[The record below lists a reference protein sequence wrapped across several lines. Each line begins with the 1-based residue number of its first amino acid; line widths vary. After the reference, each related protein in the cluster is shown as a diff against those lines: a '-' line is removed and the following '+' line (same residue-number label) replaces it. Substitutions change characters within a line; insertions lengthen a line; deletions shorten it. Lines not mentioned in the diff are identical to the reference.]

1 MRINSIQQNYNNYN
15 QNNTPK
21 KNQSFR
27 QLTITESELRN
38 VKYLLND
45 KKTFESYYNH
55 IKYLNGFTLNLKEI
69 MKDVNVCDFLTF
81 DKAFP
86 HLKPKQINKV
96 GQEVI
101 QSFLDAV
108 GEEKTKDFRL
118 KIIPNSAE
126 YDAYQDYTD
135 NEFRGTGI
143 SCGRLVD
150 YYKNKSEITKD
161 MISDSTFFRPWPN
174 YRADVYSYTDPYC
187 PLSTKHLRLPDNE
200 EELWKVVRGT
210 VIQNMDF
217 IISNRLKP
225 MEEQAKQNKA
235 IAEAHKMSN
244 MVSELR

>member
-1 MRINSIQQNYNNYN
+1 MRINSIQNYNNYN
-15 QNNTPK
+15 QNNTLQ
-21 KNQSFR
+21 KNQSFK

-38 VKYLLND
+38 VKNLLND

-101 QSFLDAV
+101 ESFIDTI
-108 GEEKTKDFRL
+108 GEEKTRDFRL
-118 KIIPNSAE
+118 EIVPNGK
-126 YDAYQDYTD
+126 DKHCCYQDYTD

-161 MISDSTFFRPWPN
+161 IIWDETFFRPWPS
-174 YRADVYSYTDPYC
+174 YCADEYSFIE
-187 PLSTKHLRLPDNE
+187 PLSTDTINYLRLPKE
-200 EELWKVVRGT
+200 EKDLQEVVRGA
-210 VIQNMDF
+210 VIQNIQY
-217 IISNRLKP
+217 IIDNRLKP
-225 MEEQAKQNKA
+225 MEMQVKERNEKVEA
-235 IAEAHKMSN
+235 AEISN
-244 MVSELR
+244 IVGGLR

>member
-1 MRINSIQQNYNNYN
+1 MRINSIQNYDINN
-15 QNNTPK
+15 QNSKNH
-21 KNQSFR
+21 KNQSFK

-38 VKYLLND
+38 VKNLLND
-45 KKTFESYYNH
+45 KKTFERYYNH

-81 DKAFP
+81 DEAFP
-86 HLKPKQINKV
+86 HLKPEQINKV

-118 KIIPNSAE
+118 EIIPNSAE
-126 YDAYQDYTD
+126 SDAYQDYTD
-135 NEFRGTGI
+135 NEFEGTGI

-150 YYKNKSEITKD
+150 YYKNRSKITPD
-161 MISDSTFFRPWPN
+161 MIVDNTWFRPWTD

-187 PLSTKHLRLPDNE
+187 SLSTKHLRLPDNE

-235 IAEAHKMSN
+235 IAEARKISN